1 MITMANQVLPHTAI
15 PTWSGF
21 IYQGRIGLYH
31 VLRQLNLKPENEI
44 NELVFQIDS
53 IEDFT
58 IMKSNPQGDAIPVSM
73 HQVKAVKSNAYA
85 TYKEDFEQL
94 ESKWTAIGINSVEAF
109 FHLATKNEKTK
120 EEIEALHPNLEIYV
134 YENSAES
141 CALNEIDGKI
151 KAQLVLVLQKYNI
164 AGYNNPDMVQL
175 LSEIL
180 EKMVSDKV
188 IYIHSLNH
196 AGVAIRQ
203 AAFDNKISLTSFL
216 NAIKTDVTLLVQDEK
231 YFEPVIKDNINRYY
245 QEFCF
250 DCDESQLTDD
260 IKNKMDN
267 YLILFNSFQSLDFR
281 GFLQSI
287 RPHKEISYRNLK
299 EYADCLNDDEMK
311 DAFFRILMTIKKSNN
326 GNGIGWACSVKK
338 QYYPTSI
345 TYSNSDINKKNASE
359 RILKT
364 AFNTMVDVPFNSDYL
379 ITSEC
384 NVDDIEACANNICQI
399 DINALGI
406 NDDEK
411 RRRIT
416 QWKKVS
422 LIDLET
428 AKNKL
433 ND

>member
-1 MITMANQVLPHTAI
+1 MAKQALPHTAI

-31 VLRQLNLKPENEI
+31 VLKQLNSKPENEI
-44 NELVFQIDS
+44 NEMVFQIDS

-58 IMKSNPQGDAIPVSM
+58 IMKSDPQGNSIPISM
-73 HQVKAVKSNAYA
+73 HQVKAVKSTAYV
-85 TYKEDFEQL
+85 TYKGDFEQL
-94 ESKWTAIGINSVEAF
+94 ENKWTAIGINTVEAF

-120 EEIEALHPNLEIYV
+120 EQIEALHPNLKIYV

-164 AGYNNPDMVQL
+164 AGYNNPDTVQL

-180 EKMVSDKV
+180 EKIVTDKV
-188 IYIHSLNH
+188 IYIHSENH
-196 AGVAIRQ
+196 RGKAIRE
-203 AAFDNKISLTSFL
+203 AAFENTIPLISFL
-216 NAIKTDVTLLVQDEK
+216 NAIKTDVTLLVQDEN
-231 YFEPVIKDNINRYY
+231 YFEPVIRDNLNRYY

-250 DCDESQLTDD
+250 DCDENQLTDD

-267 YLILFNSFQSLDFR
+267 YLMLFNSFQSLDFR
-281 GFLQSI
+281 DFLQNI

-311 DAFFRILMTIKKSNN
+311 DAFFRILLTIKKSNN
-326 GNGIGWACSVKK
+326 GNGIGWACSEKK

-345 TYSNSDINKKNASE
+345 TYSNSDINRKNASE

-384 NVDDIEACANNICQI
+384 NVDDIEACANNISQL
-399 DINALGI
+399 DSDALGI

-411 RRRIT
+411 RKRIT

>member
-1 MITMANQVLPHTAI
+1 MSNQSFPHTAI

-31 VLRQLNLKPENEI
+31 VLKQLILKPENEI
-44 NELVFQIDS
+44 NELLLQIDS

-58 IMKSNPQGDAIPVSM
+58 IMKSNPNGNPEVISM

-85 TYKEDFEQL
+85 TYKEDFKQL
-94 ESKWTAIGINSVEAF
+94 ENKWTALGISTADAF
-109 FHLATKNEKTK
+109 FHLATTNEKTK
-120 EEIEALHPNLEIYV
+120 AQIEILHPNLKIYT
-134 YENSAES
+134 YENDAES
-141 CALNEIDGKI
+141 CALSDIDGKI
-151 KAQLVLVLQKYNI
+151 KTQIVSVLQKYNI
-164 AGYNNPDMVQL
+164 GGADNPANIQL

-180 EKMVSDKV
+180 EKKVSDKV

-203 AAFDNKISLTSFL
+203 AAFDNPIPLKYFL
-216 NAIKTDVTLLVQDEK
+216 DKIKTDVTLLIQDEN
-231 YFEPVIKDNINRYY
+231 YFELLIRDNLNRYY
-245 QEFCF
+245 QDFCF
-250 DCDESQLTDD
+250 DCDENQLTSD
-260 IKNKMDN
+260 IKKKMDN
-267 YLILFNSFQSLDFR
+267 YLYLFNSLASDDFKVL
-281 GFLQSI
+281 LQGI
-287 RPHKEISYRNLK
+287 RPHKVISYRNLQ
-299 EYADCLNDDEMK
+299 EYADCLSDDEMK
-311 DAFFRILMTIKKSNN
+311 DAFFRILLIIKETNN
-326 GNGIGWACSVKK
+326 GNGFGWTCAEKK
-338 QYYPTSI
+338 HYYPTSI
-345 TYSNSDINKKNASE
+345 NYSNSDANKKNASE

-384 NVDDIEACANNICQI
+384 NVDDIEACANNIGHLII
-399 DINALGI
+399 DDIDL
-406 NDDEK
+406 DDEK
-411 RRRIT
+411 RTRIT